1 MTWMAGFLVL
11 LITVGYTA
19 ITWAGPPQGVTAT
32 LIGRATY
39 GKFKVKTQPPESEEI
54 NPAALLSPPN
64 SSQKV
69 SSSFRIRIKPP

>member
-1 MTWMAGFLVL
+1 MTVRRRAMTWMAGFLVL

-39 GKFKVKTQPPESEEI
+39 GKFKVKTQPPESEDTPTAQSPLI
-54 NPAALLSPPN
+54 SWHRRNP
-64 SSQKV
+64 V
-69 SSSFRIRIKPP
+69 WTW